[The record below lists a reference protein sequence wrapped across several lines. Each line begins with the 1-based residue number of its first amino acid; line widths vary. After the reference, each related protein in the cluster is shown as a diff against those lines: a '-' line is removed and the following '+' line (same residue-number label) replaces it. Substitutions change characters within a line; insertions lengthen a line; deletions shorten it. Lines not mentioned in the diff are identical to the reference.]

1 MRHLSFWVFCLA
13 ASTALANSPST
24 AVPREAEFDGCHFKL
39 YDLYNGSL
47 TLTTDGAPPVA
58 VYSVIINPELLHSV
72 EVSIRF
78 TCDTAEGMRAFTEL
92 GFDNQSGVWKLIPNE
107 HDPEN
112 LARVKLYPLTGNGTS
127 GAASTDDQTMGE
139 ETERTQG
146 LAFCLTNQKQILC
159 GTSQAV
165 GYLAYPEESSLPQ
178 VLELLES
185 IEFLEPTPST
195 AP

>member
-1 MRHLSFWVFCLA
+1 MHYMFLLVLSFVTFSAIA
-13 ASTALANSPST
+13 ASPLNSVS
-24 AVPREAEFDGCHFKL
+24 REYVFDSCHFKL
-39 YDLYNGSL
+39 MDPYNGRIDVDNESSSHSASYIAL
-47 TLTTDGAPPVA
+47 
-58 VYSVIINPELLHSV
+58 IKPELRHSV

-107 HDPEN
+107 YDPEN

-127 GAASTDDQTMGE
+127 GVASTDDQTTGE

-178 VLELLES
+178 VLKLLES
-185 IEFLEPTPST
+185 IEFLEPAPST